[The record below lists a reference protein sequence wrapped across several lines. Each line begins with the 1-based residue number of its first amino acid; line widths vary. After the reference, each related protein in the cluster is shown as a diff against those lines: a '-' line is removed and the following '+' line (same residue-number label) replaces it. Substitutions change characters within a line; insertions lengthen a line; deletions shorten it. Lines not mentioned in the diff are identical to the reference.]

1 LRKFLIPILTVL
13 TVALVG
19 TGYFAYNQYRM
30 NEDLMRRA
38 ESQYQRSFHELV
50 FNVDT
55 INSQLAQTLI
65 SSSSEQVMLSLTN
78 LWRESFTASSNLGGI
93 PIAMVEL
100 DKTDK
105 LINDIAE
112 YSYYMLKANNLQK
125 QNMTDKEWEKLQ
137 EFYERSKVVR
147 NELQGIEA
155 AVLDRDLSFVE
166 VETVVMRRGQDLADN
181 TIVDGFRT
189 IEDKVKAFPDLQF
202 DEGVQK
208 IEPEPR
214 PIAGK
219 EISEEEAV
227 AIAKRFMNDHDG
239 PITKAEVSFS
249 SEGKIPIFGVKTF
262 KEDQDIPSYLE
273 VTKRGG
279 HVIQMY
285 MERAIREANLDFQ
298 AAEENAQ
305 NFLKEHNLTGMELVD
320 IATDTNTA
328 VFTFVPTEKQV
339 RLYSD
344 MVKAHV
350 ALDNGQIISFDQTS
364 YLAYHHDRTIPAPN
378 LTEEKVTGSM
388 NPNFEVQQVTLAMV
402 PGEFKENQEIL
413 CYEVRGKM
421 KDEKFILF
429 INADTGEDFRI
440 VRLTKPQE
448 FEITVR

>member
-1 LRKFLIPILTVL
+1 LRKILIPILTV
-13 TVALVG
+13 ALVV

-65 SSSSEQVMLSLTN
+65 SSSPEQVMLSLTN
-78 LWRESFTASSNLGGI
+78 LWRESFAASSNLGGI

-112 YSYYMLKANNLQK
+112 YSYYILKSNNLQK
-125 QNMTDKEWEKLQ
+125 QKLAEKEWDKLQ

-147 NELQGIEA
+147 NELQSVEA

-166 VETVVMRRGQDLADN
+166 VETVVMRRGRDLADN
-181 TIVDGFRT
+181 TIVDGFRI

-214 PIAGK
+214 PIAGR

-227 AIAKRFMNDHDG
+227 AIAKEFMNNHDG
-239 PITKAEVSFS
+239 PITKAEISFS
-249 SEGKIPIFGVKTF
+249 AEGKIPIFGVRTF
-262 KEDQDIPSYLE
+262 KEEQDIPTYIE
-273 VTKRGG
+273 VTKKGG

-285 MERAIREANLDFQ
+285 MQRAIKEANLDFQ
-298 AAEENAQ
+298 AAEESAQ
-305 NFLKEHNLTGMELVD
+305 EFLKEHNLTGMELVD
-320 IATDTNTA
+320 IDTDTNTA
-328 VFTFVPTEKQV
+328 VFTFVPTEDQI

-344 MVKAHV
+344 MVKTHV

-364 YLAYHHDRTIPAPN
+364 YLAYHHERTIPAPT
-378 LTEEKVTGSM
+378 LTEEKATSSM
-388 NPNFEVQQVTLAMV
+388 NTNFDVQQVSLALV
-402 PGEFKENQEIL
+402 PGEFKENQEVL

-421 KDEKFILF
+421 KEEKFILF

-440 VRLTKPQE
+440 VRLTKPRE

>member
-1 LRKFLIPILTVL
+1 LRKILIPILTV
-13 TVALVG
+13 ALLV
-19 TGYFAYNQYRM
+19 TGYFAYNQYRA

-65 SSSSEQVMLSLTN
+65 SSSPEQVMLSLTN
-78 LWRESFTASSNLGGI
+78 LWRESFAANSNLGGI
-93 PIAMVEL
+93 PISMVEL

-112 YSYYMLKANNLQK
+112 YSYYILKTNNLQK
-125 QNMTDKEWEKLQ
+125 QKLTSKEWDKLQ

-147 NELQGIEA
+147 NELQSVEA

-181 TIVDGFRT
+181 TIVDGFRI

-227 AIAKRFMNDHDG
+227 AIAKEFMNNHDG
-239 PITKAEVSFS
+239 PITKAEISFS
-249 SEGKIPIFGVKTF
+249 AEGKIPIFGVRTF
-262 KEDQDIPSYLE
+262 KEGQDIPTYIE
-273 VTKRGG
+273 VTKKGG

-285 MERAIREANLDFQ
+285 MERSIKEANIDFQ

-305 NFLKEHNLTGMELVD
+305 DFLKEHNLTGMELVD
-320 IATDTNTA
+320 IDTDTNTA
-328 VFTFVPTEKQV
+328 VFTFVPTEKQI

-344 MVKAHV
+344 MVKTHV
-350 ALDNGQIISFDQTS
+350 ALDTGQIISFDQTS
-364 YLAYHHDRTIPAPN
+364 YLAYHHERTIPAP
-378 LTEEKVTGSM
+378 TIAEEQVTGSM
-388 NPNFEVQQVTLAMV
+388 NSNFEVQQVNLAMV
-402 PGEFKENQEIL
+402 PEEFKENQEVL

-421 KDEKFILF
+421 KEEKFILF

-440 VRLTKPQE
+440 VRLTKPRE